1 MATKPARLRVLLLLV
16 VMFSV
21 CIAAQDKNE
30 LEHDTALLVIDV
42 QAFYFPGGKV
52 PLVDPEAACAK
63 IQKILHLFRSQKAE
77 VIHVR
82 HNFEPGG
89 AIHNTLSP
97 LPGEKV
103 ISKDFANSFRE
114 TDLKSYLEKRGIKNL
129 VICGMQTH
137 MCVEAATRAAAD
149 MGYNCTLIQD
159 GCATRDLK
167 FGETVIP
174 AAQVHASTLASL
186 KGSYAKLLTAD
197 RFLTIYR

>member
-1 MATKPARLRVLLLLV
+1 
-16 VMFSV
+16 
-21 CIAAQDKNE
+21 
-30 LEHDTALLVIDV
+30 
-42 QAFYFPGGKV
+42 
-52 PLVDPEAACAK
+52 
-63 IQKILHLFRSQKAE
+63 
-77 VIHVR
+77 VR

-149 MGYNCTLIQD
+149 MGYKCTLIQD
-159 GCATRDLK
+159 GCATRDLQ